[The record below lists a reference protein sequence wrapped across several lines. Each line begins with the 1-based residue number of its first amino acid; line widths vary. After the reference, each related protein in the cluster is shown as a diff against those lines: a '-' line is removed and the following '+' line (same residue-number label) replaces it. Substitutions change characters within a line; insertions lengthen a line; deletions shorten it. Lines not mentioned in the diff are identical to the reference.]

1 MTAGRRS
8 PMRTGT
14 SRKTGRTSPGI
25 ERDKSYPVES
35 VNVGERETEP
45 GKRHTFAS
53 LLSLM
58 ENPRDGDGRH
68 LVGLGTPAT
77 RGAILKKLVD
87 RGYLATK
94 GKSVT
99 LSDDGKF
106 LMENIAGNERLS
118 VFFSV
123 PETTKWEERL
133 HSDTAAFLDGIRD
146 FVRLTV
152 VGSAMEAYIRQKN
165 SVGKCPL
172 CGGDVYESWKSYRCE
187 NHGGDEPCKFAVWK
201 EICGA
206 AVSEADVRAL
216 LAGKKTGL
224 KKCRGAKSGKKFKA
238 AFVLENGRV
247 EFAFG

>member
-1 MTAGRRS
+1 
-8 PMRTGT
+8 MRTGT
-14 SRKTGRTSPGI
+14 NRKAGRTSPASGGTNRI
-25 ERDKSYPVES
+25 WWSPS
-35 VNVGERETEP
+35 TP

-68 LVGLGTPAT
+68 LVGLGIPAT

-106 LMENIAGNERLS
+106 LMENITGNERLS

-152 VGSAMEAYIRQKN
+152 VGSVMEAYSRQKK

-216 LAGKKTGL
+216 L
-224 KKCRGAKSGKKFKA
+224 SGKRRVPKNVKA
-238 AFVLENGRV
+238 
-247 EFAFG
+247 